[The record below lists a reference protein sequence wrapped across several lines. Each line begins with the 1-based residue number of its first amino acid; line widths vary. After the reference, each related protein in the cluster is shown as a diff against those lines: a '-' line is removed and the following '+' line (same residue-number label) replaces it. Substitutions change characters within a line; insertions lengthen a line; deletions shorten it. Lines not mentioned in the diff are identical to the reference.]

1 MNHQKHDLL
10 TLFALPLLAI
20 SAQASADYKAD
31 IGYTALQADLAAAIP
46 SGSGVKVTQVEAS
59 TGTDSAGDPIFAPD
73 PSVGTM
79 TGKTFSYPG
88 LTCSTPPCI
97 PSVFSGH
104 AMGVADRFYGNS
116 LSIAQGISDIHSY
129 EVNQWLNSLNKSN
142 GRATTSDRRIA
153 NHSWAGTADSPA
165 ETSNILRSVDRQ
177 VDLNE
182 YIQVAAATG
191 SPLIGNAYNTISVG
205 LTNGSSLSSV
215 AVDATYVAGRAI
227 TDIVAPASAVSNSTP
242 IVSAAAALLVET
254 GHEQTDLSLGYRT
267 VTSAGNIYN
276 AERSETVKAILMAGA
291 DRQTSNTSGYGDIT
305 DYRSTGHQ
313 TDNGLDDRYGAG
325 QVNIYNSYQI
335 MTAGEQNSLQD
346 GGSNNGQIGMSGFDY
361 DDHFGGASGSNDL
374 AIYSFT
380 TNTDE
385 TLAASLVWNL
395 GVSNTSAMNTTLHH
409 LELSLVDVTEAAT
422 IAFSDSIVDNT
433 QNLFLSSLIAGHNY
447 QLQVSSLEGAI
458 DWDYSIAWNRTINAA
473 PVPLPAA
480 FWLFGSALA
489 SLVGFQRKGSLT

>member
-1 MNHQKHDLL
+1 MKHQKNDIL
-10 TLFALPLLAI
+10 TLFAIPLLTI
-20 SAQASADYKAD
+20 SAQASADYKTD
-31 IGYTALQADLAAAIP
+31 IGYTTLQTELGSATP
-46 SGSGVKVTQVEAS
+46 GGSGVKVTQVEAS
-59 TGTDSAGDPIFAPD
+59 TGTDLAGDPIFAPD
-73 PSVGTM
+73 PSVSTM

-88 LTCSTPPCI
+88 LTCSTPPCT

-104 AMGVADRFYGNS
+104 ATGVADRFYGNS
-116 LSIAQGISDIHSY
+116 LSIAKGISNIQSY
-129 EVNQWLNSLNKSN
+129 EVNQWLNTLNKSN

-153 NHSWAGTADSPA
+153 NHSWTGNADSPA

-205 LTNGSSLSSV
+205 LTNGSSLSSI

-227 TDIVAPASAVSNSTP
+227 TDIVAPASAVSNATP

-254 GHEQTDLSLGYRT
+254 GHQQTDLSLGYRT
-267 VTSAGNIYN
+267 VGADTVYN

-305 DYRSTGHQ
+305 DYRSAGHQ

-335 MTAGEQNSLQD
+335 MTAGEQNSLQE
-346 GGSNNGQIGMSGFDY
+346 GGSNGQIDMVGFDY
-361 DDHFGGASGSNDL
+361 HDFNYTGGSNSDTI
-374 AIYSFT
+374 ASYSFT
-380 TNTDE
+380 ADTNE
-385 TLAASLVWNL
+385 TLSAALVWNL
-395 GVSNTSAMNTTLHH
+395 GVSNNSAMDTTLHH
-409 LELSLVDVTEAAT
+409 LEISLLDVTDNLTVAVSE
-422 IAFSDSIVDNT
+422 SMLDNT
-433 QNLFLSSLIAGHNY
+433 QNLFWQNLMSGHDY
-447 QLQVSSLEGAI
+447 QIQVSSLEGAVN
-458 DWDYSIAWNRTINAA
+458 WDYSLAWNRSINAA

-480 FWLFGSALA
+480 FWLFGSALV
-489 SLVGFQRKGSLT
+489 SLIGFNSKRSAA